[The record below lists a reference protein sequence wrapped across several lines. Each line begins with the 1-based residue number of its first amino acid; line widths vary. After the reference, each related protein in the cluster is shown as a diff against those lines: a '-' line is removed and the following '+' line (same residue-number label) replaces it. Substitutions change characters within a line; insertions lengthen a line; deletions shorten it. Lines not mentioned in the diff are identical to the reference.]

1 MRRALAVASCP
12 ARQTK
17 SAAVKTIKMQLKDI
31 FTKEQS
37 RSEIVQLRTIYL
49 VPEGTF
55 YRAYEWSA
63 WLCHRYVSQ
72 FKPTHRLL
80 KNTEDSVVF
89 VGFPMTSLERHIPEG
104 ATVAEQEDKTI
115 ALVLAENVFGETTT
129 EQLQTDYANWKKSV
143 PLVKSKEQGTK
154 NQEQGAKNQDKNG
167 MTDVSVDRIMKRIL
181 AYPIEQHSPMEAMA
195 FLSEIKQQLSER
207 VTIS

>member
-1 MRRALAVASCP
+1 
-12 ARQTK
+12 
-17 SAAVKTIKMQLKDI
+17 MQLKEV
-31 FTKEQS
+31 FAKEQS
-37 RSEIVQLRTIYL
+37 RSEMVDYRTIHL
-49 VPEGTF
+49 IPEGTF

-89 VGFPMTSLERHIPEG
+89 VGFPMTSLERHTPEG
-104 ATVAEQEDKTI
+104 ATVAEQEDKTVAVI
-115 ALVLAENVFGETTT
+115 LPETVFGEKVTI
-129 EQLQTDYANWKKSV
+129 EQLQTDFANWKKSV
-143 PLVKSKEQGTK
+143 PLVKTKEQGTK
-154 NQEQGAKNQDKNG
+154 NQDKNV
-167 MTDVSVDRIMKRIL
+167 MSEASVEEVLKRIL

>member
-1 MRRALAVASCP
+1 
-12 ARQTK
+12 
-17 SAAVKTIKMQLKDI
+17 MQLKEV
-31 FTKEQS
+31 FAKEQS
-37 RSEIVQLRTIYL
+37 RKEKVDYRTIYL
-49 VPEGTF
+49 IPEGTF

-89 VGFPMTSLERHIPEG
+89 VGFPMTSLERHTPEG

-115 ALVLAENVFGETTT
+115 ALILAENVFGETTT
-129 EQLQTDYANWKKSV
+129 EQLQTDFANWKKSI

-154 NQEQGAKNQDKNG
+154 NQDKNVQV
-167 MTDVSVDRIMKRIL
+167 DVSVEGIMKRIL
-181 AYPIEQHSPMEAMA
+181 AYSIEQHSPMEAMA
-195 FLSEIKQQLSER
+195 FLSEIKRQLSER

>member
-1 MRRALAVASCP
+1 
-12 ARQTK
+12 
-17 SAAVKTIKMQLKDI
+17 MQLKDI

-115 ALVLAENVFGETTT
+115 ALVLAENIFGETTT
-129 EQLQTDYANWKKSV
+129 EQLQTDFANWKKSV

-154 NQEQGAKNQDKNG
+154 NQDKNVKSE
-167 MTDVSVDRIMKRIL
+167 TSVEEVLKRIL
-181 AYPIEQHSPMEAMA
+181 AYPIEQHSPLEIMA

>member
-1 MRRALAVASCP
+1 
-12 ARQTK
+12 
-17 SAAVKTIKMQLKDI
+17 MQLKDI

-143 PLVKSKEQGTK
+143 PLVKSKEQGSK
-154 NQEQGAKNQDKNG
+154 DQDKNVKSE
-167 MTDVSVDRIMKRIL
+167 TSVEEVLKRIL
-181 AYPIEQHSPMEAMA
+181 AYPIEQHSPMEAIA

>member
-1 MRRALAVASCP
+1 
-12 ARQTK
+12 
-17 SAAVKTIKMQLKDI
+17 MQLKEV
-31 FTKEQS
+31 FAKEQS
-37 RSEIVQLRTIYL
+37 RKELVDYRTIYL
-49 VPEGTF
+49 IPEGTF

-80 KNTEDSVVF
+80 KNAEDSVVF
-89 VGFPMTSLERHIPEG
+89 VGFPMTSLERHTPEG
-104 ATVAEQEDKTI
+104 ATVTEQEDKTMAI
-115 ALVLAENVFGETTT
+115 ILPETLFGETTT

-143 PLVKSKEQGTK
+143 PLVKSKA
-154 NQEQGAKNQDKNG
+154 QEAKSQDKNVK
-167 MTDVSVDRIMKRIL
+167 TDIGIDEIVRRVL
-181 AYPIEQHSPMEAMA
+181 AYPIEQHSPMEAVA

>member
-1 MRRALAVASCP
+1 
-12 ARQTK
+12 
-17 SAAVKTIKMQLKDI
+17 MQLKEV

-37 RSEIVQLRTIYL
+37 RKEMVDYRTIYL
-49 VPEGTF
+49 IPEGTF

-80 KNTEDSVVF
+80 KNAEDSVVF
-89 VGFPMTSLERHIPEG
+89 VGFPMTSLERHTPEG
-104 ATVAEQEDKTI
+104 ATMTEQEDKTMAI
-115 ALVLAENVFGETTT
+115 ILPETLLGETTT
-129 EQLQTDYANWKKSV
+129 EQLQTDYANWKRSV
-143 PLVKSKEQGTK
+143 PLVKSKEQG
-154 NQEQGAKNQDKNG
+154 AKNQDKNA
-167 MTDVSVDRIMKRIL
+167 MTDVSVEGVVKRIL

>member
-1 MRRALAVASCP
+1 
-12 ARQTK
+12 
-17 SAAVKTIKMQLKDI
+17 MQLKEI
-31 FTKEQS
+31 FSKEQL
-37 RSEIVQLRTIYL
+37 RTELVQLRTIYL

-80 KNTEDSVVF
+80 KNSEDSVVF
-89 VGFPMTSLERHIPEG
+89 VGFPMTSLERHTPEG
-104 ATVAEQEDKTI
+104 ATVSEQEDKTVAVI
-115 ALVLAENVFGETTT
+115 LPETVFGENVTI
-129 EQLQTDYANWKKSV
+129 EQLQTDFTNWKKSV
-143 PLVKSKEQGTK
+143 PLVKTKEQGTK
-154 NQEQGAKNQDKNG
+154 ENSELRIKNFELD
-167 MTDVSVDRIMKRIL
+167 ILKRIL

>member
-1 MRRALAVASCP
+1 
-12 ARQTK
+12 
-17 SAAVKTIKMQLKDI
+17 MQLKEV
-31 FTKEQS
+31 FAKEQS
-37 RSEIVQLRTIYL
+37 RSEMVDYRTIHL
-49 VPEGTF
+49 IPEGTF

-89 VGFPMTSLERHIPEG
+89 VGFPMTSLERHTPEG
-104 ATVAEQEDKTI
+104 ATVAEQEDKTVAVI
-115 ALVLAENVFGETTT
+115 LPETVLGEKVTID
-129 EQLQTDYANWKKSV
+129 QLQTDFANWKKSV
-143 PLVKSKEQGTK
+143 PLVKTKEQGTK
-154 NQEQGAKNQDKNG
+154 NQDKN
-167 MTDVSVDRIMKRIL
+167 VKSEASVEEVLKRIL

>member
-1 MRRALAVASCP
+1 
-12 ARQTK
+12 
-17 SAAVKTIKMQLKDI
+17 MQLKEV
-31 FTKEQS
+31 FSKEQS
-37 RSEIVQLRTIYL
+37 RKEVVDYRTIHL
-49 VPEGTF
+49 IPEGTF

-89 VGFPMTSLERHIPEG
+89 VGFPMTSLERHTPEG

-115 ALVLAENVFGETTT
+115 ALILAENVFGETTT
-129 EQLQTDYANWKKSV
+129 EQLQTDFANWKKSI

-154 NQEQGAKNQDKNG
+154 NQDKNVQV
-167 MTDVSVDRIMKRIL
+167 DVSVEGIMKRIL

>member
-1 MRRALAVASCP
+1 
-12 ARQTK
+12 
-17 SAAVKTIKMQLKDI
+17 MQLKEV
-31 FTKEQS
+31 FAKEQS
-37 RSEIVQLRTIYL
+37 RSEMVDYRTIHL
-49 VPEGTF
+49 IPEGTF

-89 VGFPMTSLERHIPEG
+89 VGFPMTSLERHTPEG
-104 ATVAEQEDKTI
+104 ATVAEQEDKTVAVI
-115 ALVLAENVFGETTT
+115 LPETVFGEKVTID
-129 EQLQTDYANWKKSV
+129 QLQTDFANWKKSV
-143 PLVKSKEQGTK
+143 PLVKTKEQGTK
-154 NQEQGAKNQDKNG
+154 NQDKN
-167 MTDVSVDRIMKRIL
+167 VKSEASVEEVLKRIL

>member
-1 MRRALAVASCP
+1 
-12 ARQTK
+12 
-17 SAAVKTIKMQLKDI
+17 MQLKEV
-31 FTKEQS
+31 FAKEQS
-37 RSEIVQLRTIYL
+37 RKEKVDYRTIYL
-49 VPEGTF
+49 IPEGTF

-104 ATVAEQEDKTI
+104 ATVTEQEDKTI
-115 ALVLAENVFGETTT
+115 ALILAETVFGETTT
-129 EQLQTDYANWKKSV
+129 EQLQTDFANWKKSV
-143 PLVKSKEQGTK
+143 PLVKSKTNSELRIK
-154 NQEQGAKNQDKNG
+154 NFELKNDEL
-167 MTDVSVDRIMKRIL
+167 DILKRIL

>member
-1 MRRALAVASCP
+1 
-12 ARQTK
+12 
-17 SAAVKTIKMQLKDI
+17 MQLKEV

-37 RSEIVQLRTIYL
+37 RKEMVDYRTIYL
-49 VPEGTF
+49 IPEGTF

-80 KNTEDSVVF
+80 KNAEDSVVF
-89 VGFPMTSLERHIPEG
+89 VGFPMTSLERHTLEG
-104 ATVAEQEDKTI
+104 ATVAEQEDKTL
-115 ALVLAENVFGETTT
+115 AVVLPETLFGETTI
-129 EQLQTDYANWKKSV
+129 EQLQIDFSNWKKSV
-143 PLVKSKEQGTK
+143 PLVRSKEQGIK
-154 NQEQGAKNQDKNG
+154 SQDKNG
-167 MTDVSVDRIMKRIL
+167 MADVSVDGIIKRIL

>member
-1 MRRALAVASCP
+1 
-12 ARQTK
+12 
-17 SAAVKTIKMQLKDI
+17 MQLKEV
-31 FTKEQS
+31 FAKEQS
-37 RSEIVQLRTIYL
+37 RKEKVDYRTIYL
-49 VPEGTF
+49 IPEGTF

-89 VGFPMTSLERHIPEG
+89 VGFPMTSLERHTPEG

-115 ALVLAENVFGETTT
+115 ALILAENVFGETTT
-129 EQLQTDYANWKKSV
+129 EQLQTDFANWKKSI

-154 NQEQGAKNQDKNG
+154 NQDKNVQV
-167 MTDVSVDRIMKRIL
+167 DVSVEGIMKRIL
-181 AYPIEQHSPMEAMA
+181 AYSIEQHSPMEAMA

>member
-1 MRRALAVASCP
+1 
-12 ARQTK
+12 
-17 SAAVKTIKMQLKDI
+17 MQLKEV
-31 FTKEQS
+31 FAKEQS
-37 RSEIVQLRTIYL
+37 RSEMVDYRTIHL
-49 VPEGTF
+49 IPEGTF

-89 VGFPMTSLERHIPEG
+89 VGFPMTSLERHTPEG
-104 ATVAEQEDKTI
+104 ATVAEQEDKTVAVI
-115 ALVLAENVFGETTT
+115 LPETVFGEKVTI
-129 EQLQTDYANWKKSV
+129 EQLQTDFANWKKSV
-143 PLVKSKEQGTK
+143 PLVKTKEQGTK
-154 NQEQGAKNQDKNG
+154 NQDKN
-167 MTDVSVDRIMKRIL
+167 VKSEASVEEVLKRIL

-207 VTIS
+207 VSRSHAIHS

>member
-1 MRRALAVASCP
+1 
-12 ARQTK
+12 
-17 SAAVKTIKMQLKDI
+17 MQLKEV
-31 FTKEQS
+31 FSKEQS
-37 RSEIVQLRTIYL
+37 RKEVVDYRTIHL
-49 VPEGTF
+49 IPEGTF

-89 VGFPMTSLERHIPEG
+89 VGFPMTSLERHTPEE
-104 ATVAEQEDKTI
+104 ATVMEQEDKTM
-115 ALVLAENVFGETTT
+115 AVVLPETVFGEKVTID
-129 EQLQTDYANWKKSV
+129 QLQTDFANWKKSV
-143 PLVKSKEQGTK
+143 PLVKTKEQGTK
-154 NQEQGAKNQDKNG
+154 NQDKN
-167 MTDVSVDRIMKRIL
+167 VKSEASVEEVLKRIL

>member
-1 MRRALAVASCP
+1 
-12 ARQTK
+12 
-17 SAAVKTIKMQLKDI
+17 MQLKEV
-31 FTKEQS
+31 FAKEQS
-37 RSEIVQLRTIYL
+37 RSEMVDYRTIHL
-49 VPEGTF
+49 IPEGTF

-89 VGFPMTSLERHIPEG
+89 VGFPMTSLERHTPEG
-104 ATVAEQEDKTI
+104 ATVAEQEDKTVAVI
-115 ALVLAENVFGETTT
+115 LPETVFVEKVTID
-129 EQLQTDYANWKKSV
+129 QLQTDFANWKKSV
-143 PLVKSKEQGTK
+143 PLVKTKEQGTK
-154 NQEQGAKNQDKNG
+154 NQDKN
-167 MTDVSVDRIMKRIL
+167 VKSEASVEEVLKRIL

>member
-1 MRRALAVASCP
+1 
-12 ARQTK
+12 
-17 SAAVKTIKMQLKDI
+17 MQLKEV
-31 FTKEQS
+31 FATEQS
-37 RSEIVQLRTIYL
+37 RKEVVDYRTIHL
-49 VPEGTF
+49 IPEGTF

-104 ATVAEQEDKTI
+104 ATLAEQEDKTI
-115 ALVLAENVFGETTT
+115 ALILTETVFGETTT
-129 EQLQTDYANWKKSV
+129 EQLQTDFANWKKSV
-143 PLVKSKEQGTK
+143 PLVKTKEQGTK
-154 NQEQGAKNQDKNG
+154 NQDKNVKAEASVE
-167 MTDVSVDRIMKRIL
+167 DVLKRIL

>member
-1 MRRALAVASCP
+1 
-12 ARQTK
+12 
-17 SAAVKTIKMQLKDI
+17 MQLKEV

-37 RSEIVQLRTIYL
+37 RSEMVDYRTIHL
-49 VPEGTF
+49 IPEGTF

-89 VGFPMTSLERHIPEG
+89 VGFPMTSLERLTPEG
-104 ATVAEQEDKTI
+104 ATVAEQEDKTVAVI
-115 ALVLAENVFGETTT
+115 LPETVFGEKVTI
-129 EQLQTDYANWKKSV
+129 EQLQTDFANWKKSV
-143 PLVKSKEQGTK
+143 PLVKTKEQGTK
-154 NQEQGAKNQDKNG
+154 NQDKN
-167 MTDVSVDRIMKRIL
+167 VKSEASVEEVLKRIL

>member
-1 MRRALAVASCP
+1 
-12 ARQTK
+12 
-17 SAAVKTIKMQLKDI
+17 MQLKEV
-31 FTKEQS
+31 FAKEQS
-37 RSEIVQLRTIYL
+37 RSEMVDYRTIHL
-49 VPEGTF
+49 IPEGTF

-89 VGFPMTSLERHIPEG
+89 VGFPMTSLERHTPEG
-104 ATVAEQEDKTI
+104 ATVAEQEDKTVAVI
-115 ALVLAENVFGETTT
+115 LPETVFGEKVTI
-129 EQLQTDYANWKKSV
+129 EQLQTDFANWKKSV
-143 PLVKSKEQGTK
+143 PLVKTKEQGTK
-154 NQEQGAKNQDKNG
+154 NQDKN
-167 MTDVSVDRIMKRIL
+167 VKSEASVEEVLKRIL
-181 AYPIEQHSPMEAMA
+181 AYPIEQHSPMEAMT

>member
-1 MRRALAVASCP
+1 
-12 ARQTK
+12 
-17 SAAVKTIKMQLKDI
+17 MQLKEV
-31 FTKEQS
+31 FAKEQS
-37 RSEIVQLRTIYL
+37 RKELVDYRTIYL
-49 VPEGTF
+49 IPEGTF

-80 KNTEDSVVF
+80 KNAEDSVVF
-89 VGFPMTSLERHIPEG
+89 VGFPMTSLERHTPEG
-104 ATVAEQEDKTI
+104 ATMTEQEDKTMAI
-115 ALVLAENVFGETTT
+115 ILPETLFGETTT

-143 PLVKSKEQGTK
+143 PLVKSKEQGAK
-154 NQEQGAKNQDKNG
+154 NQEQGAKSQDKNVK
-167 MTDVSVDRIMKRIL
+167 TDIGIDEIVRRVL
-181 AYPIEQHSPMEAMA
+181 AYPIEQHSPMEAVA

>member
-1 MRRALAVASCP
+1 
-12 ARQTK
+12 
-17 SAAVKTIKMQLKDI
+17 MQLKEV
-31 FTKEQS
+31 FAKEQS
-37 RSEIVQLRTIYL
+37 RSETVDYRTIHL
-49 VPEGTF
+49 IPEGTF

-80 KNTEDSVVF
+80 KNAEDSVVF
-89 VGFPMTSLERHIPEG
+89 VGFPMTSLERHTPEG
-104 ATVAEQEDKTI
+104 ATIAEQEDKTL
-115 ALVLAENVFGETTT
+115 AVVLPETLFSEKTI
-129 EQLQTDYANWKKSV
+129 EQLQIDFSNWKKSV
-143 PLVKSKEQGTK
+143 PLVKTKEQGTK
-154 NQEQGAKNQDKNG
+154 NQDKN
-167 MTDVSVDRIMKRIL
+167 VKSEASVEEVLKRIL

>member
-1 MRRALAVASCP
+1 
-12 ARQTK
+12 
-17 SAAVKTIKMQLKDI
+17 MQLKEV
-31 FTKEQS
+31 FAKEQS
-37 RSEIVQLRTIYL
+37 RSEMVDYRTIHL
-49 VPEGTF
+49 IPEGTF

-89 VGFPMTSLERHIPEG
+89 VGFPMTSLKRHTPEG
-104 ATVAEQEDKTI
+104 ATVAEQEDKTVAVI
-115 ALVLAENVFGETTT
+115 LPETVFGEKVTI
-129 EQLQTDYANWKKSV
+129 EQLQTDFANWKKSV
-143 PLVKSKEQGTK
+143 PLVKTKEQGTK
-154 NQEQGAKNQDKNG
+154 NQDKN
-167 MTDVSVDRIMKRIL
+167 VKSEASVEEVLKRIL

>member
-1 MRRALAVASCP
+1 
-12 ARQTK
+12 
-17 SAAVKTIKMQLKDI
+17 MQLKEV

-37 RSEIVQLRTIYL
+37 RKEMVDYRTIYL
-49 VPEGTF
+49 IPEGTF

-89 VGFPMTSLERHIPEG
+89 VGFPMTSLERHTPEG
-104 ATVAEQEDKTI
+104 ATVAEQEDKTVAVI
-115 ALVLAENVFGETTT
+115 LPETVFGEKVTI
-129 EQLQTDYANWKKSV
+129 EQLQTDFANWKKSV
-143 PLVKSKEQGTK
+143 PLVKTKEQGTK
-154 NQEQGAKNQDKNG
+154 NQDKN
-167 MTDVSVDRIMKRIL
+167 VKSEASVEEVLKRIL

>member
-1 MRRALAVASCP
+1 
-12 ARQTK
+12 
-17 SAAVKTIKMQLKDI
+17 MQLKEI
-31 FTKEQS
+31 FVKEQS
-37 RSEIVQLRTIYL
+37 RDTIEKYRTIYL
-49 VPEGTF
+49 IPEGTF

-89 VGFPMTSLERHIPEG
+89 VGFPMTSLERHTPEG
-104 ATVAEQEDKTI
+104 AIVAEQEDKTVAVI
-115 ALVLAENVFGETTT
+115 LPETAFGENVTI
-129 EQLQTDYANWKKSV
+129 EQLQTDYTNWKKSV
-143 PLVKSKEQGTK
+143 PLVKTKEQGTK
-154 NQEQGAKNQDKNG
+154 ENSELRIKNFELD
-167 MTDVSVDRIMKRIL
+167 ILKRIL

>member
-1 MRRALAVASCP
+1 
-12 ARQTK
+12 
-17 SAAVKTIKMQLKDI
+17 MQLKEV
-31 FTKEQS
+31 FAKEQS
-37 RSEIVQLRTIYL
+37 RKEMVDYRTIYL
-49 VPEGTF
+49 IPEGTF

-80 KNTEDSVVF
+80 KNAEDSVVF
-89 VGFPMTSLERHIPEG
+89 VGFPMTSLERHVPEG
-104 ATVAEQEDKTI
+104 ATVTEQEDKTM
-115 ALVLAENVFGETTT
+115 ALILSENVFGETTT
-129 EQLQTDYANWKKSV
+129 EQLQTDFANWKKSV

-154 NQEQGAKNQDKNG
+154 TNSELRIKNFELEKGGLD
-167 MTDVSVDRIMKRIL
+167 ILKRIL

-207 VTIS
+207 ATIS

>member
-1 MRRALAVASCP
+1 
-12 ARQTK
+12 
-17 SAAVKTIKMQLKDI
+17 MQLKEV
-31 FTKEQS
+31 FAKEQS
-37 RSEIVQLRTIYL
+37 RKEKVDYRTIYL
-49 VPEGTF
+49 IPEGTF

-89 VGFPMTSLERHIPEG
+89 VGFPMTSLERHTPEG

-115 ALVLAENVFGETTT
+115 ALILAENVFGETTT
-129 EQLQTDYANWKKSV
+129 EQLQTDFANWKKSI

-154 NQEQGAKNQDKNG
+154 NQDKNVQV
-167 MTDVSVDRIMKRIL
+167 DVSVEGIMKRIL

>member
-1 MRRALAVASCP
+1 M
-12 ARQTK
+12 
-17 SAAVKTIKMQLKDI
+17 
-31 FTKEQS
+31 
-37 RSEIVQLRTIYL
+37 
-49 VPEGTF
+49 
-55 YRAYEWSA
+55 
-63 WLCHRYVSQ
+63 CHRYVSQ

-104 ATVAEQEDKTI
+104 ATIAEQEDKTI
-115 ALVLAENVFGETTT
+115 ALILAETVFGETTT
-129 EQLQTDYANWKKSV
+129 EQLQTDFANWKKSI

-154 NQEQGAKNQDKNG
+154 NQDKKVQV
-167 MTDVSVDRIMKRIL
+167 DVSVEGIMKRIL

>member
-1 MRRALAVASCP
+1 
-12 ARQTK
+12 
-17 SAAVKTIKMQLKDI
+17 MQLKEV
-31 FTKEQS
+31 FAKEQS
-37 RSEIVQLRTIYL
+37 RSEMVDYRTIHL
-49 VPEGTF
+49 IPEGTF

-89 VGFPMTSLERHIPEG
+89 VGFPMTSLERYTPEG
-104 ATVAEQEDKTI
+104 ATVAEQEDKTVAVI
-115 ALVLAENVFGETTT
+115 LPETVFGEKGTI
-129 EQLQTDYANWKKSV
+129 EQLQTDFANWKKSV
-143 PLVKSKEQGTK
+143 PLVKTKEQGTK
-154 NQEQGAKNQDKNG
+154 NQDKN
-167 MTDVSVDRIMKRIL
+167 VKSEASVEEVLKRIL

>member
-1 MRRALAVASCP
+1 
-12 ARQTK
+12 
-17 SAAVKTIKMQLKDI
+17 MQLKEV
-31 FTKEQS
+31 FAKEQS
-37 RSEIVQLRTIYL
+37 RSEMVDYRTIHL
-49 VPEGTF
+49 IPEGTF

-89 VGFPMTSLERHIPEG
+89 VGFPMTSLERHTPEG
-104 ATVAEQEDKTI
+104 ATLAEQEDKTVAVI
-115 ALVLAENVFGETTT
+115 LPETVFGEKVTID
-129 EQLQTDYANWKKSV
+129 QLQTDFANWKKSV
-143 PLVKSKEQGTK
+143 PLVKTKEQGTK
-154 NQEQGAKNQDKNG
+154 NQDKN
-167 MTDVSVDRIMKRIL
+167 VKSEASVEEVLKRIL

>member
-1 MRRALAVASCP
+1 
-12 ARQTK
+12 
-17 SAAVKTIKMQLKDI
+17 MQLKEV
-31 FTKEQS
+31 FSKEQS
-37 RSEIVQLRTIYL
+37 RKEVVDYRTIHL
-49 VPEGTF
+49 IPEGTF

-104 ATVAEQEDKTI
+104 ATLAEQEDKTI
-115 ALVLAENVFGETTT
+115 ALILAETVFGETTT
-129 EQLQTDYANWKKSV
+129 EQLQTDFANWKKSV
-143 PLVKSKEQGTK
+143 PLVKTKEQGTK
-154 NQEQGAKNQDKNG
+154 NQDKN
-167 MTDVSVDRIMKRIL
+167 VKSEASVEEVLKRIL

>member
-1 MRRALAVASCP
+1 
-12 ARQTK
+12 
-17 SAAVKTIKMQLKDI
+17 MQLKEV
-31 FTKEQS
+31 FAKEQS
-37 RSEIVQLRTIYL
+37 RKEKVDYRTIYL
-49 VPEGTF
+49 IPEGTF

-104 ATVAEQEDKTI
+104 ATIAEQEDKTI
-115 ALVLAENVFGETTT
+115 ALILTETVFGETTT
-129 EQLQTDYANWKKSV
+129 EQLQTDFANWKKSI

-154 NQEQGAKNQDKNG
+154 NQDKNVQV
-167 MTDVSVDRIMKRIL
+167 DVSVEGIMKRIL
-181 AYPIEQHSPMEAMA
+181 AYSIEQHSPMEAMA

>member
-1 MRRALAVASCP
+1 
-12 ARQTK
+12 
-17 SAAVKTIKMQLKDI
+17 MQLKEV
-31 FTKEQS
+31 FAKEQS
-37 RSEIVQLRTIYL
+37 RSEMVQLRTIYL
-49 VPEGTF
+49 IPEGTF

-89 VGFPMTSLERHIPEG
+89 VGFPMTSLERHTPEE
-104 ATVAEQEDKTI
+104 ATVMEQEDKTM
-115 ALVLAENVFGETTT
+115 AVVLPETVFGEEATV
-129 EQLQTDYANWKKSV
+129 EQLQTDFANWKKSV
-143 PLVKSKEQGTK
+143 PLVKTK
-154 NQEQGAKNQDKNG
+154 EQGAKNQDQKVLKDG
-167 MTDVSVDRIMKRIL
+167 SVEGVVKRIL

>member
-1 MRRALAVASCP
+1 
-12 ARQTK
+12 
-17 SAAVKTIKMQLKDI
+17 MQLKEV
-31 FTKEQS
+31 FSKEQS
-37 RSEIVQLRTIYL
+37 RKEVVDYRTIHL
-49 VPEGTF
+49 IPEGTF

-104 ATVAEQEDKTI
+104 ATIAEQEDKTI
-115 ALVLAENVFGETTT
+115 ALILAETVFGETTT
-129 EQLQTDYANWKKSV
+129 EQLQTDFANWKKSI

-154 NQEQGAKNQDKNG
+154 NQDKNVQV
-167 MTDVSVDRIMKRIL
+167 DVSVEGIMKRIL
-181 AYPIEQHSPMEAMA
+181 AYSIEQHSPMEAMA

>member
-1 MRRALAVASCP
+1 
-12 ARQTK
+12 
-17 SAAVKTIKMQLKDI
+17 MQLKEV
-31 FTKEQS
+31 FSKEQS
-37 RSEIVQLRTIYL
+37 RKEVVDYRTIHL
-49 VPEGTF
+49 IPEGTF

-104 ATVAEQEDKTI
+104 ATLAEQEDKTI
-115 ALVLAENVFGETTT
+115 ALILTETVFGETTT
-129 EQLQTDYANWKKSV
+129 EQLQTDFANWKKSV
-143 PLVKSKEQGTK
+143 PLVKSKTNSELRIK
-154 NQEQGAKNQDKNG
+154 NFELKNDEL
-167 MTDVSVDRIMKRIL
+167 DILKRIL

>member
-1 MRRALAVASCP
+1 
-12 ARQTK
+12 
-17 SAAVKTIKMQLKDI
+17 MQLKEV
-31 FTKEQS
+31 FSKEQS
-37 RSEIVQLRTIYL
+37 RKEVVDYRTIHL
-49 VPEGTF
+49 IPEGTF

-104 ATVAEQEDKTI
+104 ATIAEQEDKTI
-115 ALVLAENVFGETTT
+115 ALILTETVFGETTT
-129 EQLQTDYANWKKSV
+129 EQLQTDFANWKKSI

-154 NQEQGAKNQDKNG
+154 ENSEL
-167 MTDVSVDRIMKRIL
+167 RIL
-181 AYPIEQHSPMEAMA
+181 NWTFSRAVACA
-195 FLSEIKQQLSER
+195 
-207 VTIS
+207 TIV